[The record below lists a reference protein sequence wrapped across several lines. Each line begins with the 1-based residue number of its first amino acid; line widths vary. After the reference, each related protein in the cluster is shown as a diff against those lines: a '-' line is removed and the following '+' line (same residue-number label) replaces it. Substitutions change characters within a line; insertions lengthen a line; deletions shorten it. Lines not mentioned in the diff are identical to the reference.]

1 MRALNSSGLVS
12 SGLMAVVLF
21 CCTSPL
27 YAEAPT
33 VDEIIVSTA
42 DRTDR
47 AASTASGSIAQLSA
61 EELRALQATHISE
74 VANRLAG
81 VSIHRN
87 NGQEYLASIRSPILT
102 GAGACSAFLTA
113 QDSVPLRA
121 AGFCNVNEL
130 FEAFTET
137 ASRIEVTK
145 GPGSALYGSN
155 ALHGIVNVI
164 TPSAL
169 EDDSYAAL
177 ELGSY
182 EYARLNFSAAVS
194 RSETSGLRLY
204 GSLSHDGGYRDDS
217 GFNQQKLAVRH
228 AVERDSWSLA
238 STIAFTRLDQE
249 TAGFIT
255 GLDAY
260 KDRGIAKTNPNPEA
274 FRKATSLRA
283 SSTYSRDLGDS
294 MRLQSTPYFR
304 HLDME
309 FLMHFLPGQPLE
321 ENGQTS
327 IGIQNGLYIG
337 EGSDFEI
344 ITGLD
349 AEYTDSF
356 LKQTQEN
363 PTEGSAFLQATIPA
377 GKQYDYDVK
386 SLMAAGF
393 LQLAY
398 EATERLRLTAGVRL
412 EHMRYD
418 YRNNMNSGRVD
429 EDGNE
434 CGFGGCRYSR
444 PESNVNSF
452 TSFSPKAGLVY
463 SFTSSHQLFANIGA
477 GYRAPQA
484 TELYRLQREQTV
496 ADLENVKLFSIDGGM
511 RGGDTRFSYTI
522 SAYYMRKKNY
532 IFRDSSFF
540 NVNDGRST
548 HQGIELAASAALTGT
563 LRLSANGSLAKH
575 TYDFDYMSGGINLM
589 GNDIDTA
596 PRHFGSAQLKWT
608 PTVRLSAELEWV
620 HMGSYYLDPEN
631 LHEYGG
637 HDYLNLRAGYQLRDG
652 LKLGLRIMNI
662 TNVKYAE
669 RADYTAFTDERYF
682 PGKPTTVFA
691 SLEVRF

>member
-1 MRALNSSGLVS
+1 MRALNSSCLV
-12 SGLMAVVLF
+12 AVVLF
-21 CCTSPL
+21 GGASPL
-27 YAEAPT
+27 SAEAPA

-42 DRTDR
+42 ERTDR
-47 AASTASGSIAQLSA
+47 AANSTPLSVVQLTA
-61 EELRALQATHISE
+61 DDLRALQATHISE

-102 GAGACSAFLTA
+102 GAGACGAFLTA

-137 ASRIEVTK
+137 ASRIEVSK

-155 ALHGIVNVI
+155 ALHGTVNVI

-169 EDDSYAAL
+169 TGDTYAAL

-182 EYARLNFSAAVS
+182 DYARLNFSAALS
-194 RSETSGLRLY
+194 QKENSGLRLY
-204 GSLSHDGGYRDDS
+204 GTLSHDGGYRDDS
-217 GFNQQKLAVRH
+217 GFNQQKLAARH
-228 AVERDSWSLA
+228 DIERDSWSLT
-238 STIAFTRLDQE
+238 STIAYTRLDQE

-260 KDRGIAKTNPNPEA
+260 KDRTLAKTNPNPEA

-283 SSTYSRDLGDS
+283 SSSYSRALGDNV
-294 MRLQSTPYFR
+294 RLQSTPYFR

-337 EGSDFEI
+337 EGSRLEV
-344 ITGLD
+344 ITGVD

-356 LKQTQEN
+356 LRQTQEN
-363 PTEGSAFLQATIPA
+363 ATEGSAFLQATIPA

-386 SLMAAGF
+386 SLMVAGF
-393 LQLAY
+393 LQLSY
-398 EATERLRLTAGVRL
+398 EATERLRLTAGLRL

-418 YRNNMNSGRVD
+418 YSNNMNAGRLD

-444 PESNVNSF
+444 PESGVNSF

-463 SFTSSHQLFANIGA
+463 NLAGSHQLFATIGT
-477 GYRAPQA
+477 GFRAPQA
-484 TELYRLQREQTV
+484 TELYRLQRAQTV
-496 ADLENVKLFSIDGGM
+496 TELENVKLFSLDGGM
-511 RGGDTRFSYTI
+511 RGGDARFSYTV
-522 SAYYMRKKNY
+522 SAYYMYKKNY

-540 NVNDGRST
+540 NVSDGRSK
-548 HQGIELAASAALTGT
+548 HRGIELAASAALTAT

-575 TYDFDYMSGGINLM
+575 TYDFDYVSSGINLM
-589 GNDIDTA
+589 GKDIDTA
-596 PRHFGSAQLKWT
+596 PRHFGSAQLQWAPNKALT
-608 PTVRLSAELEWV
+608 AEFEWV

-631 LHEYGG
+631 LHKYAG
-637 HDYLNLRAGYQLRDG
+637 HNYLNLRAQYQLKER
-652 LKLGLRIMNI
+652 LKLGLRLMNI

-669 RADYTAFTDERYF
+669 RADYTVFTDERYF
-682 PGKPTTVFA
+682 PGKPMTVFA